1 MLPISSHWIKLAVG
15 TLTAAG
21 LLACSVFTAALTP
34 TVTPAATLPRP
45 TAAPTT
51 APSAPA
57 ESGGQIE
64 VLDYV
69 YTQDFS
75 KSSGEWDVA
84 PFENEAVKARYRID
98 GVFTWEVQAKQGA
111 TLLKM
116 PESQIQLPADEFLL
130 TVSMQ
135 IQSGD
140 EDSAAGLLFRAQEGG
155 DTYFARLSQDGR
167 LSVHLLQADQWS
179 TLVEAV
185 KSDHFQAGKLN
196 RLIVTGRK
204 THYEV
209 QVNDYPVASF
219 DDARLQ
225 GGALGLIAELS
236 AGVQATLTF
245 DDLRLMQPGSSAA
258 VREEPGALPTMVAMG
273 ASHELFSADFNG
285 VHYSLEYPYAFVHS
299 TAGGWERFCLE
310 APEKMCFGVQAQ
322 NGPWASAEDMAN
334 RVLADFSGAVAQ
346 YRELGRQKTT
356 TGDGLPAYRVDYTCQ
371 WQGEER
377 QAIRMFVVVQQV
389 GFDVIA
395 EGDPAMMEVYR
406 PVAKWVLES
415 FRAEAR

>member
-1 MLPISSHWIKLAVG
+1 MLSISSHWIKLAVSA
-15 TLTAAG
+15 LTAAG
-21 LLACSVFTAALTP
+21 LLACGVFTGAIPP
-34 TVTPAATLPRP
+34 TVPPVAPPRP

-51 APSAPA
+51 APSGPA

-75 KSSGEWDVA
+75 KSSGEWDIA
-84 PFENEAVKARYRID
+84 PFENEAVQAKYRID
-98 GVFTWEVQAKQGA
+98 AGVFTWDVQAKQGA

-116 PESQIQLPADEFLL
+116 PENKILLPTDELL
-130 TVSMQ
+130 ITVSVQ
-135 IQSGD
+135 IQSDD

-167 LSVHLLQADQWS
+167 VSVHLLQADRWS

-219 DDARLQ
+219 DDDRLQ
-225 GGALGLIAELS
+225 GGVLGLIAELS

-245 DDLRLMQPGSSAA
+245 DDLRLMQPGGSAA
-258 VREEPGALPTMVAMG
+258 AREEPGMPPTMVAMG

-322 NGPWASAEDMAN
+322 NGPWADAEDMAN

-346 YRELGRQKTT
+346 YRELGRQKTA
-356 TGDGLPAYRVDYTCQ
+356 TGNGLPAYRVDYTCQ
-371 WQGEER
+371 WQGEAR
-377 QAIRMFVVVQQV
+377 QAVRLFVVVQQA

-395 EGDPAMMEVYR
+395 EGDPVMMEVYR
-406 PVAKWVLES
+406 PVTKWVLES